1 MIRQTPIPN
10 SLLVLVLSL
19 IAFKLQCS
27 RLSDIRPDSIVL
39 HTYEVACVG
48 RLPLCELS
56 KRRSPRVD
64 HGYVVVTVD
73 THSLDRSCIFLLLLG
88 THVGIELVDIFVDSL
103 LAIILHDRRDPSS
116 ADRASVVLLQP
127 LDSTAVLAEVVLA
140 WELHDK
146 LLVLE
151 LFPADHTVCIV
162 LRLDFRV
169 RFDGKRLDGSVRSRV
184 QDRSVRRVGGLVPN
198 LITAAVV
205 SILLIIRD
213 HVVEEVAPFTV
224 D

>member
-10 SLLVLVLSL
+10 SLLVFVLSL
-19 IAFKLQCS
+19 ITFKLQCS

-48 RLPLCELS
+48 RLLMCKLS
-56 KRRSPRVD
+56 KQRSPCVD
-64 HGYVVVTVD
+64 HGNVVVAVG
-73 THSLDRSCIFLLLLG
+73 THDMIPSCIILLLLG
-88 THVGIELVDIFVDSL
+88 ARVCIQFVDIFVDSL

-146 LLVLE
+146 LLILE
-151 LFPADHTVCIV
+151 LLAANNTLRAI
-162 LRLDFRV
+162 LRLDLCVLLDREGLDGGVRRRV
-169 RFDGKRLDGSVRSRV
+169 QDGSV
-184 QDRSVRRVGGLVPN
+184 
-198 LITAAVV
+198 
-205 SILLIIRD
+205 
-213 HVVEEVAPFTV
+213 
-224 D
+224 